1 MNILAIDPGKSGGI
15 CVFYTLIQAIGSPPD
30 WDIVSVTK
38 HKLLELPLD
47 NGLPDVGKI
56 QDLIID
62 YDIDVVV
69 LEKQQTRSRQANQ
82 AVIMEAYGM
91 LKATA
96 TLCGVEVV
104 ELRPQEWQATLGLS
118 GDKQANVAY
127 AEAAG
132 FDIPWTSYKKNGEP
146 MARAKK
152 HDGIADAVCIGLA
165 YREMVKHG

>member
-1 MNILAIDPGKSGGI
+1 MNIIAIDPGKKGGI
-15 CVFYTLIQAIGSPPD
+15 CITYGNGALIGPARQLYD
-30 WDIVSVTK
+30 VK
-38 HKLLELPLD
+38 ELPLD

-56 QDLIID
+56 QTLITGYNVKI
-62 YDIDVVV
+62 VV
-69 LEKQQTRSRQANQ
+69 LEKQQTRSRQASQ

-96 TLCGVEVV
+96 ILCGVEVV
-104 ELRPQEWQATLGLS
+104 ELHPRTWQSVLGLS
-118 GDKQANVAY
+118 GDKQEHIDY

-152 HDGIADAVCIGLA
+152 HDGMGDAVCIGLA
-165 YREMVKHG
+165 YREMMKND

>member
-1 MNILAIDPGKSGGI
+1 MNIMAIDPGKSGGI
-15 CVFYTLIQAIGSPPD
+15 CIDYGRGALIGQARQLYD
-30 WDIVSVTK
+30 VR
-38 HKLLELPLD
+38 ELPLD
-47 NGLPDVGKI
+47 NGLPDIETI
-56 QDLIID
+56 QTLIIG
-62 YDIDVVV
+62 YNVKTVV
-69 LEKQQTRSRQANQ
+69 LERQQARSRQANQ

-96 TLCGVEVV
+96 ILCGVEVV
-104 ELRPQEWQATLGLS
+104 ELRPQEWQNALNLS
-118 GDKQANVAY
+118 GDKQGHVDY

-165 YREMVKHG
+165 YREMARDD